1 MSKTK
6 IFTIVCIAVLAI
18 FTATGAFADGDREK
32 RSQTQVSGFGV
43 TLFPPSHPL
52 FDPATADQLRD
63 DCNALGY
70 ATARI
75 VGTGRVSYIGAIHN
89 AQSHCAE
96 LDPATGF
103 PTGAFVNGRGTM
115 TGKGVDANGERDRLF
130 YEYEATFIPDPA
142 LIPGPPAWCD
152 PTQGP
157 CPTTANG
164 QVRYT
169 GGTGRFSRVMISEW
183 DTAFVFQ
190 TPDGE
195 SHVYGDG
202 TISSNGPLPGSY

>member
-1 MSKTK
+1 M
-6 IFTIVCIAVLAI
+6 ILIWIAAALLFA
-18 FTATGAFADGDREK
+18 ASGASANGDTEK
-32 RSQTQVSGFGV
+32 RSQTDVSGFGV
-43 TLFPPSHPL
+43 TLFPPTHPL

-63 DCNALGY
+63 DCNAQGD
-70 ATARI
+70 ATVRI

-89 AQSHCAE
+89 AQSHCGE
-96 LDPATGF
+96 LDPVTGF
-103 PTGAFVNGRGTM
+103 PTGAFSNGQGTM
-115 TGKGVDANGERDRLF
+115 TGAGTDADGERDRLF
-130 YEYEATFIPDPA
+130 YEYQATFILDPA

-157 CPTTANG
+157 CPITANG

-169 GGTGRFSRVMISEW
+169 GGTGRFSRVLLSEW
-183 DTAFVFQ
+183 TTAFVFQ

-202 TISSNGPLPGSY
+202 SISSNGPLPGHY